1 MQVTTMGIDLAKQVF
16 QLHGVDAHGKTVLTK
31 RLSRSALRPFMANLP
46 PCRVGLEAF
55 ASAHYWSRQLRACG
69 HDIRLMSPQFVKP
82 YVKSQKNDSNDAE
95 AICEAVSRPTMRFVS
110 PKTIGQQ
117 DLQALHRIRQRRI
130 HNRTAL
136 SNQIRG
142 LLMEYGITLPRQ
154 VAQVRRRLPSL
165 LEDAAQQLSSLGR
178 ELLEDLYRELVT
190 LDGQL
195 HEIEGRIKRIFAAT
209 EVCRWLAPVEGVGPL
224 IATAMVAV
232 VGDPRA
238 FKNGRHLAAWLGLVP
253 RQHSS
258 GGKHLLLGITKRGDR
273 YLRALLIHGARA
285 VVVRAAAKQDARSRW
300 IAELQRRRGTNRT
313 SVAVANKNARILRA
327 LMTTEAHYRRAAS

>member
-1 MQVTTMGIDLAKQVF
+1 MQMTTIGIDLAKQVF
-16 QLHGVDAHGKTVLTK
+16 QLHGVDVHGKTVLKK
-31 RLSRSALRPFMANLP
+31 RLSRSALGPFMANVP
-46 PCRVGLEAF
+46 PCRVGLEAC
-55 ASAHYWSRQLRACG
+55 ASAHYWSRQLRAFG
-69 HDIRLMSPQFVKP
+69 HDVRLMSPQFVKP
-82 YVKSQKNDSNDAE
+82 YVKFQKNDSNDAE

-154 VAQVRRRLPSL
+154 IAQVRRRLPSL
-165 LEDAAQQLSSLGR
+165 LEDAAHQLTSLGR
-178 ELLEDLYRELVT
+178 ELLADLYQELVA
-190 LDGQL
+190 LDRQL
-195 HEIEGRIKRIFAAT
+195 HEIEVQIKRIFAAT
-209 EVCRWLAPVEGVGPL
+209 ELCRRLAQIEGVGPL
-224 IATAMVAV
+224 IATAMVAA

-238 FKNGRHLAAWLGLVP
+238 FKNGRQLAAWLGLVP

-285 VVVRAAAKQDARSRW
+285 VVVRAAAKQDTRSRW
-300 IAELQRRRGTNRT
+300 IADLQRRRGTNRT
-313 SVAVANKNARILRA
+313 SVAVANKNARILWA
-327 LMTTEAHYRRAAS
+327 LMTTEQRYRRAA

>member
-1 MQVTTMGIDLAKQVF
+1 MQMTTIGIDLAKQVF
-16 QLHGVDAHGKTVLTK
+16 QLHGVDVHGKTVLKK
-31 RLSRSALRPFMANLP
+31 RLSRSALGPFMANVP
-46 PCRVGLEAF
+46 PCRVGLEAC
-55 ASAHYWSRQLRACG
+55 ASAHYWSRQLRAFG
-69 HDIRLMSPQFVKP
+69 HDVRLMSPQFVKP
-82 YVKSQKNDSNDAE
+82 YVKFQKNDSNDAE

-154 VAQVRRRLPSL
+154 IAQVRRRLPSL
-165 LEDAAQQLSSLGR
+165 LEDAAHQLTSLGR
-178 ELLEDLYRELVT
+178 ELLADLYQEL
-190 LDGQL
+190 
-195 HEIEGRIKRIFAAT
+195 AAT
-209 EVCRWLAPVEGVGPL
+209 ELCRRLAQIEGVGPL
-224 IATAMVAV
+224 IATAMVAA

-238 FKNGRHLAAWLGLVP
+238 FKNGRQLAAWLGLVP

-285 VVVRAAAKQDARSRW
+285 VVVRAAAKQDTRSRW
-300 IAELQRRRGTNRT
+300 IADLQRRRGTNRT
-313 SVAVANKNARILRA
+313 SVAVANKNARILWA
-327 LMTTEAHYRRAAS
+327 LMTTEQRYRRAA

>member
-1 MQVTTMGIDLAKQVF
+1 MQMTTIGIDLAKQVF
-16 QLHGVDAHGKTVLTK
+16 QLHGVDVHGKTVLKK
-31 RLSRSALRPFMANLP
+31 RLSRSALGPFMANVP
-46 PCRVGLEAF
+46 PCRVGLEAC
-55 ASAHYWSRQLRACG
+55 ASAHYWSRQLRAFG
-69 HDIRLMSPQFVKP
+69 HDVRLMSPQFVKP

-154 VAQVRRRLPSL
+154 VAQLRRRLPSL
-165 LEDAAQQLSSLGR
+165 LEDAAHQLTSLGR
-178 ELLEDLYRELVT
+178 ELLADLYQELVA
-190 LDGQL
+190 LDRQL
-195 HEIEGRIKRIFAAT
+195 HEIEVQIKRIFAAT
-209 EVCRWLAPVEGVGPL
+209 ELCRRLAQIEGVGPL
-224 IATAMVAV
+224 IATAMVAA

-238 FKNGRHLAAWLGLVP
+238 FKNGRQLAAWLGLVP

-285 VVVRAAAKQDARSRW
+285 VVVRAAAKQDTRSRW
-300 IAELQRRRGTNRT
+300 IADLQRRRGTNRT
-313 SVAVANKNARILRA
+313 SVAVANKNARILWA
-327 LMTTEAHYRRAAS
+327 LMTTEQRYRRAA

>member
-16 QLHGVDAHGKTVLTK
+16 QLHGVDAHGKTVLKK

-46 PCRVGLEAF
+46 PCRVGLEAC

-136 SNQIRG
+136 INQIRG

-154 VAQVRRRLPSL
+154 VPHVRRRLPSL
-165 LEDAAQQLSSLGR
+165 LEDAAQQLTSLGR
-178 ELLEDLYRELVT
+178 EFLEDLYRELVT

-195 HEIEGRIKRIFAAT
+195 HEIEGRIKRIFATT
-209 EVCRWLAPVEGVGPL
+209 EVCRRLAQVEGVGPL
-224 IATAMVAV
+224 IATAMVAA

-238 FKNGRHLAAWLGLVP
+238 FKNGRQLAAWLGLVP

-300 IAELQRRRGTNRT
+300 IADLQRRRGTNRT
-313 SVAVANKNARILRA
+313 SVAVANKNARILWA
-327 LMTTEAHYRRAAS
+327 LMTTEQRYRRAA